1 MSKQRK
7 GILPRLGIADAFF
20 NKKVQKVLERRF
32 QTPKLADNPS
42 AQQEYLAWPI
52 IAYHAVDE
60 FVQERSTKIDRHRD
74 FLIIYVSI
82 QLA

>member
-1 MSKQRK
+1 VSKQRK

-42 AQQEYLAWPI
+42 AQQEYLAWLEWSPKMVPGVMRVCD
-52 IAYHAVDE
+52 ATRCH
-60 FVQERSTKIDRHRD
+60 T
-74 FLIIYVSI
+74 
-82 QLA
+82 